1 MATEQTVHQGA
12 YENHDGS
19 RRNILKDFKATHKS
33 RNWELRD
40 IAGHIVEFSSDQDGC
55 RLVVKILISASSD
68 DQQRVFD
75 EIIPNVLQL
84 IQDEAGSYVSGLYL
98 FGPKLKKTRLAGEM
112 NGHILTLSKQKFGCT
127 VVQKAIE
134 HILPDQKAAIV
145 RELEPNIIECIY
157 HSNGNYVI
165 QTIIKVV
172 PPAKLGFVYSFR
184 EIVYSM
190 ATHMFGSRV
199 LQLAL
204 DSLPNVMIAP
214 LAAELHSMAVILMK
228 DEFGKYLMQYLIKKG
243 RPYDRTLLLNT
254 LRGQLLQM
262 AQDKYASDVCET
274 ALEFSDAETRR
285 QLINVIISSRPNGV
299 VVRQMIKHRFANY
312 VLHSALK
319 FADVNQR
326 DILIF
331 QIRHH
336 LVSIELD
343 TSNPWQR
350 AACDRRKQT
359 ASLFQL

>member
-1 MATEQTVHQGA
+1 MVHQGV
-12 YENHDGS
+12 YENHDGF
-19 RRNILKDFKATHKS
+19 RRKILEDFKATRNS

-55 RLVVKILISASSD
+55 QLVVKILISASGD

-84 IQDEAGSYVSGLYL
+84 IQDEAGSYVVKRL
-98 FGPKLKKTRLAGEM
+98 FQQGTQAQKTRLAAEM
-112 NGHILTLSKQKFGCT
+112 NGHILTLSKQQFGFR

-157 HSNGNYVI
+157 HSNSNYVI
-165 QTIIKVV
+165 QTIIEVV
-172 PPAKLGFVYSFR
+172 PPAQLGFVYSFR
-184 EIVYSM
+184 GIVYSM
-190 ATHMFGSRV
+190 ATDMFGSRV
-199 LQLAL
+199 LQCAL
-204 DSLPNVMIAP
+204 DRLPNVMIAP
-214 LAAELHSMAVILMK
+214 LAAELHSVAVRLMQ
-228 DEFGKYLMQYLIKKG
+228 DEFGNYVMQYLIKKG
-243 RPYDRTLLLNT
+243 RPYDRKLLLNT

-262 AQDKYASDVCET
+262 AQDKYASNVCET

-285 QLINVIISSRPNGV
+285 QLINEIISSKPNGV
-299 VVRQMIKHRFANY
+299 VVGQMIMHRFANY

-336 LVSIELD
+336 LVSIQLH
-343 TSNPWQR
+343 TSNPRQR
-350 AACDRRKQT
+350 AACYRRKQT